1 MYKASSKD
9 LLNAGNKL
17 AVRSFSAALMGLTL
31 GLLVINLMLFLVYA
45 PSNIILSSN
54 SSVLLKFSSYTEL
67 KNFINRSG
75 YSGYYPYYYV
85 NVIRGGQAL
94 TAFSAPEASFDYS
107 KTNVQVEGV
116 DEADIVKSDGE
127 YLYLASNN
135 KVFIVKAYPADEA
148 RIVAKIQLNGTV
160 SGLFINGD
168 RLVVFE
174 SSYQGIIFVRTP
186 SIFFSPDSMI
196 HIRVYD
202 VADRGNPVLVKTLS
216 ADGWYFTSRMIGDY
230 VYVIVTTP
238 IILRE
243 GEVNLPVIIE
253 DGEKDEVEA
262 SDIYYTNVTDYGY
275 SYTTVF
281 AINVVDENVEPTHET
296 FLLGTSSSVYASLG
310 NVYLAIPHYDYE
322 TNVETTH
329 IVRIRIQGSTIKS
342 EASGVVPGR
351 VLNQF
356 SMDEY
361 GEYFRIATTI
371 SNFRRFLGQTS
382 IATTMSDQSNN
393 VYVLDM
399 NLTIVGRLE
408 DLAPGESIYSARF
421 IGTKC
426 YLVTFKKVDPLFV
439 IGLDDPTS
447 PKVLGKLKIPGFSD
461 YLHPYS
467 ENLLIGVG
475 KETVEAEEG
484 DFAWYQG
491 VKIALFDVSDVANP
505 RQIASYVIGDR
516 GTDSPVL
523 HDHKAF
529 LFDRDRNLL
538 ALPILL
544 AEIDESQYP
553 EGVPANAYGEYVW
566 QGLYVF
572 TVTEDLISLRGRV
585 THMDNNEDLLKSG
598 YYFDSKYSV
607 KRSLY
612 IENMLYSISDAKIAI
627 NDLASLELVN
637 EVKLS

>member
-17 AVRSFSAALMGLTL
+17 AVRSFSAVLMGLTL
-31 GLLVINLMLFLVYA
+31 GLLVINLVLFLVYA

-54 SSVLLKFSSYTEL
+54 GSVLLKFSSYTEL

-75 YSGYYPYYYV
+75 YTGYYPYYYV
-85 NVIRGGQAL
+85 NVIRGGLAL
-94 TAFSAPEASFDYS
+94 TASRALEASFDYS

-127 YLYLASNN
+127 YLYLVSNN
-135 KVFIVKAYPADEA
+135 KVLIIKAYPADEA
-148 RIVAKIQLNGTV
+148 QVVAEIQLNGTV

-174 SSYQGIIFVRTP
+174 SSYQGIKFVRTP
-186 SIFFSPDSMI
+186 DTVFSPESVV

-202 VADRGNPVLVKTLS
+202 VVDRGDPVLMKTLS
-216 ADGWYFTSRMIGDY
+216 ADGWYFSSRMIGDY

-238 IILRE
+238 VIVRE
-243 GEVNLPVIIE
+243 GEVSLPIIIE
-253 DGEKDEVEA
+253 DGRLKEAEA

-275 SYTTVF
+275 GYTTVF
-281 AINVVDENVEPTHET
+281 AVNVVDDSVEPTYET
-296 FLLGTSSSVYASLG
+296 FLLGASTSVYASLS
-310 NVYLAIPHYDYE
+310 NVYLAIPYYDYE
-322 TNVETTH
+322 MNVETTH
-329 IVRIRIQGSTIKS
+329 IVRIRIQGNTISS
-342 EASGVVPGR
+342 EASGVVPGH

-371 SNFRRFLGQTS
+371 SDFQRFLGETS
-382 IATTMSDQSNN
+382 QSNN

-408 DLAPGESIYSARF
+408 DIAPGESIYSARF
-421 IGTKC
+421 MGAKC

-439 IGLDDPTS
+439 IGLDDPAS
-447 PKVLGKLKIPGFSD
+447 PRVLGKLKIPGFSD

-491 VKIALFDVSDVANP
+491 VKIALFDVSDMANP

-523 HDHKAF
+523 YDHKAF

-553 EGVPANAYGEYVW
+553 EGVPPNAYGDYVW

-572 TVTEDLISLRGRV
+572 TVTEDSISLRGRV

-612 IENMLYSISDAKIAI
+612 IEDMLYSISDAKIAI
-627 NDLASLELVN
+627 NDLTSLELVN
-637 EVKLS
+637 EVKLP

>member
-1 MYKASSKD
+1 MNKSILEDS
-9 LLNAGNKL
+9 LNAGNKF
-17 AVRSFSAALMGLTL
+17 AAKSFSAALTGLTL
-31 GLLVINLMLFLVYA
+31 GLLVINLVAFLVYA
-45 PSNIILSSN
+45 PHNVILPSN
-54 SSVLLKFSSYTEL
+54 SPILLKFSSYLEL
-67 KNFINRSG
+67 KDFINRSG
-75 YSGYYPYYYV
+75 YSGYYPYFYV
-85 NVIRGGQAL
+85 YSIRGGQAL
-94 TAFSAPEASFDYS
+94 AAFGVPEASFDYS
-107 KTNVQVEGV
+107 KTNIQVEGV
-116 DEADIVKSDGE
+116 DEADIVKCDGE
-127 YLYLASNN
+127 YLYLVSSN
-135 KVFIVKAYPADEA
+135 KVHIIKAYPADEA
-148 RIVAKIQLNGTV
+148 RVVAEIQLNGTV

-174 SSYQGIIFVRTP
+174 SSYQGVTFVRKTTT
-186 SIFFSPDSMI
+186 FFSPESMV
-196 HIRVYD
+196 HIKVYD
-202 VADRGNPVLVKTLS
+202 VADRSKPVLVKTLS

-230 VYVIVTTP
+230 VYVIITTP
-238 IILRE
+238 VIVRE
-243 GEVNLPVIIE
+243 GEVSLPIVIE
-253 DGEKDEVEA
+253 DGRIKEVEA
-262 SDIYYTNVTDYGY
+262 SDIYYTNITDYGY
-275 SYTTVF
+275 GYTTVF
-281 AINVVDENVEPTHET
+281 AVNILDDSVEPAHET
-296 FLLGTSSSVYASLG
+296 FLLGASSSFYASLS

-322 TNVETTH
+322 TSIETTS
-329 IVRIRIQGSTIKS
+329 IVRIHIQGDMITS

-371 SNFRRFLGQTS
+371 SDFRRFLGQS
-382 IATTMSDQSNN
+382 SQSNN

-399 NLTIVGRLE
+399 NLTIVGKLE

-421 IGTKC
+421 MGAKC

-447 PKVLGKLKIPGFSD
+447 PRVLGKLKIPGFSN

-505 RQIASYVIGDR
+505 KQIARYIIGDR

-523 HDHKAF
+523 YDHKAF
-529 LFDRDRNLL
+529 LFDKDRNLL

-553 EGVPANAYGEYVW
+553 EGVPPNAYGEYTW

-572 TVTEDLISLRGRV
+572 TVTEDAIILRGRV
-585 THMDNNEDLLKSG
+585 THMDSNDDLLKSG
-598 YYFDSKYSV
+598 YYFESKFSV
-607 KRSLY
+607 KRSLF
-612 IENMLYSISDAKIAI
+612 IGNMLYSISDAKIRI
-627 NDLASLELVN
+627 NDLTSLELIN
-637 EVKLS
+637 EVNLP

>member
-1 MYKASSKD
+1 
-9 LLNAGNKL
+9 
-17 AVRSFSAALMGLTL
+17 
-31 GLLVINLMLFLVYA
+31 
-45 PSNIILSSN
+45 
-54 SSVLLKFSSYTEL
+54 
-67 KNFINRSG
+67 
-75 YSGYYPYYYV
+75 
-85 NVIRGGQAL
+85 
-94 TAFSAPEASFDYS
+94 
-107 KTNVQVEGV
+107 
-116 DEADIVKSDGE
+116 
-127 YLYLASNN
+127 
-135 KVFIVKAYPADEA
+135 
-148 RIVAKIQLNGTV
+148 
-160 SGLFINGD
+160 
-168 RLVVFE
+168 
-174 SSYQGIIFVRTP
+174 
-186 SIFFSPDSMI
+186 
-196 HIRVYD
+196 
-202 VADRGNPVLVKTLS
+202 
-216 ADGWYFTSRMIGDY
+216 
-230 VYVIVTTP
+230 
-238 IILRE
+238 
-243 GEVNLPVIIE
+243 
-253 DGEKDEVEA
+253 
-262 SDIYYTNVTDYGY
+262 
-275 SYTTVF
+275 
-281 AINVVDENVEPTHET
+281 
-296 FLLGTSSSVYASLG
+296 SLG
-310 NVYLAIPHYDYE
+310 NIYLAIPHYDYE